1 MVPDLGNDVRMPR
14 TIWKGALNFGLVNV
28 PVGLYSATQDKTVHF
43 NQFEE
48 GTSDRIRYKKV
59 NERTGEEVPPGK
71 IVKGY
76 DLGGGEYVILTEAE
90 LDAAEPEKSKLI
102 EITDFV
108 DLDQIDP
115 IYYRSTYYL
124 APEGEAADKAYAL
137 LRQVMRK
144 ANKVAIGTVVMRNKE
159 YPVAIR
165 PDDDVLKLETM
176 YFADEIRS
184 PVKELPDLP
193 GADEVTDREVQMAG
207 LLLESM
213 AGDWNPE
220 KYQDTHRLQLEAII
234 EAKRQGNEIVT
245 GVDAEP
251 APTKVVD
258 LMEVLSA
265 SIDSV
270 KAGRAPAKKPVAK
283 PVAKA
288 AKKPAAKSASRAT
301 TKPAAAKGPS
311 PIKAKGPSPI
321 KKATRAA
328 TPKAP
333 ARRKAS

>member
-1 MVPDLGNDVRMPR
+1 MMYAMPR

-28 PVGLYSATQDKTVHF
+28 PVGLYTATQDKAIHF

-59 NERTGEEVPPGK
+59 NERTGAEVPPAK
-71 IVKGY
+71 IVKGF
-76 DLGGGEYVILTEAE
+76 DLGGGEYVLLTEDE
-90 LDAAEPEKSKLI
+90 IDSAEPEKSKLI

-115 IYYRSTYYL
+115 VFYRSTYYL
-124 APEGEAADKAYAL
+124 APEGEAANKAYAL

-165 PDDDVLKLETM
+165 PDDEVLKLETM

-184 PVKELPDLP
+184 PTQDLPELP
-193 GADEVTDREVQMAG
+193 GQDEVTDRELQMAG

-213 AGDWNPE
+213 ESDWDPS

-245 GVDAEP
+245 EVEAAP
-251 APTKVVD
+251 AATKVVD
-258 LMEVLSA
+258 LMDVLSA

-270 KAGRAPAKKPVAK
+270 NASRKPAKKPTGRATTSRIDTKK
-283 PVAKA
+283 PAPITKATKA
-288 AKKPAAKSASRAT
+288 AK
-301 TKPAAAKGPS
+301 
-311 PIKAKGPSPI
+311 
-321 KKATRAA
+321 
-328 TPKAP
+328 PKAP